1 VITQAKCLSF
11 KVDLWNGV
19 HQPGDEYR
27 MALYTGAASLDE
39 DTAAYTATGEVVGVG
54 YTAGGQVLT
63 GRVVALDGVV
73 AYLSF
78 DDPVWDPA
86 TIAADGALV
95 YNATRSNKALAVF
108 AFGSTVSSTN
118 GPFTVDL
125 PAAGASALLALD

>member
-27 MALYTGAASLDE
+27 MALYTGAATLNE
-39 DTAAYTATGEVVGVG
+39 DTAAYTATGEVVGAG

-63 GRVVALDGVV
+63 GRVVALDGAV